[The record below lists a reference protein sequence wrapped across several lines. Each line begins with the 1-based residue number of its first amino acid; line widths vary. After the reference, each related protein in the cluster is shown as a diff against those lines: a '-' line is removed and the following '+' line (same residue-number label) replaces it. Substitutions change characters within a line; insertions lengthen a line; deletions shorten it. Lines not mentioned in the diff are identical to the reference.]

1 MGKGENAGN
10 QHFLLFPHYFPP
22 FPKRISITLILSS
35 ANASNL
41 EQFKRL
47 SSGKVLNAFHNYSYI
62 CSQWRSKS
70 NCTKSLIYGLHCSFS
85 WNTIKKKE
93 IYTFLPYQWH
103 NHHLSHIQFVICK
116 YFQSVN
122 FVQMIGWMVYT
133 LLSTTLQLYLIDIFL
148 HFLGFT
154 IARIG
159 LWNVLPKATSTKK
172 KTQRIQRGSNLGPAG
187 RKSYILPLSIWQRSK

>member
-1 MGKGENAGN
+1 MWLSWPFNSLPHNPDLKKKPFENIVGKGENAGN

-85 WNTIKKKE
+85 WNTIKKKKF
-93 IYTFLPYQWH
+93 IHSCLISDIIIICPIFNLSSASTF
-103 NHHLSHIQFVICK
+103 NLSISCRWLVEWCIH
-116 YFQSVN
+116 YFQ
-122 FVQMIGWMVYT
+122 Q
-133 LLSTTLQLYLIDIFL
+133 
-148 HFLGFT
+148 HF
-154 IARIG
+154 
-159 LWNVLPKATSTKK
+159 
-172 KTQRIQRGSNLGPAG
+172 
-187 RKSYILPLSIWQRSK
+187 SYISLTYSCIS